1 MVRLYKPSQV
11 ITIEKIEAK
20 EGKCDIT
27 IHLDLNLNLTGSS
40 INIAEE
46 KEEEKE
52 KESPFEYTIPDF
64 HLKKI
69 KFGETVK

>member
-11 ITIEKIEAK
+11 ITIKEIEAK

-27 IHLDLNLNLTGSS
+27 IHLDLNLNLTGTSV
-40 INIAEE
+40 NIAEE
-46 KEEEKE
+46 IEEKE

-69 KFGETVK
+69 KFGEKVK